1 MRAIRFSV
9 LALLIVV
16 ALVGCAGTP
25 TFMQLADT
33 KWQLTQLDG
42 QPVDTESMRR
52 TPYLLLH
59 ADQRLE
65 GFTGCNRVNGRY
77 SGSDD
82 SLRFDSLASTRR
94 YCNQGMDIE
103 EAFTHALERTQHAEI
118 DGDSLALIDAQGH
131 IVARLARDGAGR

>member
-1 MRAIRFSV
+1 MRAIRFSFP
-9 LALLIVV
+9 ALLIVV

-103 EAFTHALERTQHAEI
+103 EAFRRLTRIYPDPASTIHKN
-118 DGDSLALIDAQGH
+118 
-131 IVARLARDGAGR
+131 ARRNQSIASKKLGKRKRWR